1 MVVFRYSGNWRGYL
15 ESSASTVSQNITNNT
30 STVKVDVWIGMDSG
44 WSIEFGNTYGN
55 VVTISCNGQSQSLAV
70 GPLYLNGSKKHIGS
84 VQFVVNHNADG
95 TGLANIGLNSNMSNI
110 AYSYLNFGNAS
121 GTFSHGIAT
130 IPRSSSVSVGVGTIG
145 SGLTININRQSSS
158 FKHTI
163 RYQWGSKSGTIASN
177 VDTSTTWTIPLDFA
191 NDIPNSTSGT
201 GTIYVDT
208 YSGSTKIGTQSTTFT
223 ASVPDS
229 INPSLTGF
237 TLIDGNTAARTL
249 IPGEQQFVQI
259 VSNIAVHFG
268 QATGA
273 YGSTI
278 TSYHAEIV
286 GKNQSTSQNG
296 GSLGI
301 MNYHGQV
308 TIRAR
313 VTDSRGRT
321 SNTIERTV
329 TVLEYFA
336 PVLNFGVERSGAT
349 SSTFSILRNAR
360 IAPLTV
366 GGSQRNTMT
375 LTFRVAPADS
385 NNYTTDNGPAS
396 GTFTTLSSL
405 TNSLANLSGTYS
417 SDKSWDV
424 LGILEDKFTRTE
436 FRVKVSTEE
445 VVFSYDKDN
454 RFATG
459 KITDSRLPKGSIES
473 AGGFFLNGKH
483 IQNYALT
490 SLNGA
495 SIERYNEDLNRITEP
510 GFYIVNTSMNV
521 PVSGRTYYYL
531 EVIRHAA
538 NASSYVMQRATCR
551 THTQQTYVRICE
563 GGTWGQ
569 WKEHVLAD
577 HPMLQEKPLKTLTM
591 GFPYQLNATL
601 SRKGDMVTVTLN
613 RRITNIDT
621 FEYSQM
627 LETIPL
633 GYRPTA
639 EVHMPVFPNVSATTK
654 PASILH
660 FASDGVIRFTNGAA
674 GSHVFTGTITYITN
688 DPYPS

>member
-1 MVVFRYSGNWRGYL
+1 MAKFSNASG
-15 ESSASTVSQNITNNT
+15 S
-30 STVKVDVWIGMDSG
+30 
-44 WSIEFGNTYGN
+44 
-55 VVTISCNGQSQSLAV
+55 
-70 GPLYLNGSKKHIGS
+70 LYLNVYIEPGAQNIAANTT
-84 VQFVVNHNADG
+84 VVNWRITVSRTGAYLTRNEQGDSTLSLDINGGRVHTSNPRWRTSGEEFLMASGSTTVGHNADG
-95 TGLANIGLNSNMSNI
+95 TKSFPFSATFNPNNGLHGVITVSGNIGL
-110 AYSYLNFGNAS
+110 
-121 GTFSHGIAT
+121 AT
-130 IPRSSSVSVGVGTIG
+130 IPRSSSVSVGIGTIG
-145 SGLTININRQSSS
+145 NALTININRQSSS
-158 FKHTI
+158 FKHTV
-163 RYQWGSKSGTIASN
+163 RYVWGNKSETIATN

-191 NDIPNSTSGT
+191 NDIPDSTSGT

-208 YSGSTKIGTQSTTFT
+208 YSGSTKTGTQSTAFT

-229 INPSLTGF
+229 IKPSLTGF
-237 TLIDGNTAARTL
+237 TLVDGNTAARTL

-336 PVLNFGVERSGAT
+336 PALNFSVERSGAT

-366 GGSQRNTMT
+366 GGSQRNIMT

-385 NNYTTDNGPAS
+385 YNYTTDNGPAS
-396 GTFTTLSSL
+396 GTFTTLASL

-424 LGILEDKFTRTE
+424 IGILEDKFTRSE
-436 FRVKVSTEE
+436 FKIKVSTEA
-445 VVFSYDKDN
+445 VVFSYEKGN
-454 RFATG
+454 RFAVG
-459 KITDSRLPKGSIES
+459 KIVDTNLPKGSIES
-473 AGGFFLNGKH
+473 TGGYYLNGKP

-495 SIERYNEDLNRITEP
+495 SISRYNEDLNRITEP
-510 GFYIVNTSMNV
+510 GFYIVNTSMNI

-531 EVIRHAA
+531 EVIRHAS
-538 NASSYVMQRATCR
+538 NVSTYVMQRATCR
-551 THTQQTYVRICE
+551 THTQQTYVRLCE
-563 GGTWGQ
+563 NGTWGQ
-569 WKEHVLAD
+569 WKEQVLAD
-577 HPMLQEKPLKTLTM
+577 HPLLQEKPLKTLTI
-591 GFPYQLNATL
+591 GFPYSMKANLV
-601 SRKGDMVTVTLN
+601 RKGDVVTISLI
-613 RRITNIDT
+613 RNIYSVDS
-621 FEYSQM
+621 FEHAVMQ
-627 LETIPL
+627 EKIPA
-633 GYRPTA
+633 GYRPVVD
-639 EVHMPVFPNVSATTK
+639 VHMTVNTNV
-654 PASILH
+654 
-660 FASDGVIRFTNGAA
+660 
-674 GSHVFTGTITYITN
+674 
-688 DPYPS
+688 

>member
-1 MVVFRYSGNWRGYL
+1 MARYSNTSNSLHLNVYIDQ
-15 ESSASTVSQNITNNT
+15 ASQNIPSNS
-30 STVKVDVWIGMDSG
+30 STVNWRVTVSRTGNYYTYNQSGDS
-44 WSIEFGNTYGN
+44 TL
-55 VVTISCNGQSQSLAV
+55 VVTIDGVQVHSSSPRWATSGEEVQLAS
-70 GPLYLNGSKKHIGS
+70 GSRTIS
-84 VQFVVNHNADG
+84 HNADG
-95 TGLANIGLNSNMSNI
+95 SKVVSISADFNPNNGIHGRIITSGSLGL
-110 AYSYLNFGNAS
+110 
-121 GTFSHGIAT
+121 TT
-130 IPRSSSVSVGVGTIG
+130 IPRSSSVGVSSGVIG
-145 SGLTININRQSSS
+145 SALTININRQSSS
-158 FKHTI
+158 FKHTV
-163 RYQWGSKSGTIASN
+163 RYVWGNKSGTIATN

-191 NDIPNSTSGT
+191 NDIPDSTSGT

-208 YSGSTKIGTQSTTFT
+208 YSGSTKTGTQSTAFT

-229 INPSLTGF
+229 IKPSLTGF
-237 TLIDGNTAARTL
+237 TLVDGNTAARTL

-259 VSNIAVHFG
+259 ISNIAVHFG

-278 TSYHAEIV
+278 TGYHAEIV

-336 PVLNFGVERSGAT
+336 PAFNFGVERSGAT

-360 IAPLTV
+360 IAPLIV

-424 LGILEDKFTRTE
+424 IGILEDKFTRSE
-436 FRVKVSTEE
+436 FKIKVSTEA
-445 VVFSYDKDN
+445 VVFSYEKGN
-454 RFATG
+454 RFAVG
-459 KITDSRLPKGSIES
+459 KIVDTNLPKGSIES
-473 AGGFFLNGKH
+473 TGGYYLNGKP
-483 IQNYALT
+483 IQQHQLTNNDGYITNDYYTDFDTNIKTGIYHKGVNNGVQTPNSPSKVWGILQVYSANSGSQILQIFTERDSPRRMFIRLRSNSIWSDWEEYAK
-490 SLNGA
+490 
-495 SIERYNEDLNRITEP
+495 
-510 GFYIVNTSMNV
+510 
-521 PVSGRTYYYL
+521 
-531 EVIRHAA
+531 A
-538 NASSYVMQRATCR
+538 N
-551 THTQQTYVRICE
+551 
-563 GGTWGQ
+563 
-569 WKEHVLAD
+569 

-591 GFPYQLNATL
+591 GFPYGLNATL
-601 SRKGDMVTVTLN
+601 IRKDSLVTITLN
-613 RRITNIDT
+613 RRITNIDV

-627 LETIPL
+627 VETIPL
-633 GYRPTA
+633 GYRPTV
-639 EVHMPVFPNVSATTK
+639 ETHMLMAPNVGSFTK
-654 PASILH
+654 SPSVLH
-660 FASDGVIRFTNGAA
+660 FASDGKIRLTNGTGGA
-674 GSHVFTGTITYITN
+674 HVYTGTITYITN
-688 DPYPS
+688 DPYPA

>member
-1 MVVFRYSGNWRGYL
+1 MAKFSNASG
-15 ESSASTVSQNITNNT
+15 S
-30 STVKVDVWIGMDSG
+30 
-44 WSIEFGNTYGN
+44 
-55 VVTISCNGQSQSLAV
+55 
-70 GPLYLNGSKKHIGS
+70 LYLNVYIEPGAQNIAANTT
-84 VQFVVNHNADG
+84 VVNWRITVSRTGAYLTRNEQGDSTLSLDINGGRVHTSNPRWRTSGEEFLMASGSTTVGHNADG
-95 TGLANIGLNSNMSNI
+95 TKSFPFSATFNPNNGLHGVITVSGNIGL
-110 AYSYLNFGNAS
+110 
-121 GTFSHGIAT
+121 AT
-130 IPRSSSVSVGVGTIG
+130 IPRSSSVSVGIGTIG
-145 SGLTININRQSSS
+145 SALTININRQSSS
-158 FKHTI
+158 FKHTV
-163 RYQWGSKSGTIASN
+163 RYVWGNKSETIATN

-191 NDIPNSTSGT
+191 NDIPDSTSGT

-208 YSGSTKIGTQSTTFT
+208 YSGSTKTGTQSTAFT

-229 INPSLTGF
+229 IKPSLTGF
-237 TLIDGNTAARTL
+237 TLVDGNTAARTL

-336 PVLNFGVERSGAT
+336 PALNFSVERSGAT

-366 GGSQRNTMT
+366 GGSQRNIMT

-385 NNYTTDNGPAS
+385 YNYTTDNGPAS
-396 GTFTTLSSL
+396 GTFTTLASL

-424 LGILEDKFTRTE
+424 IGILEDKFTRSE
-436 FRVKVSTEE
+436 FKIKVSTEA
-445 VVFSYDKDN
+445 VVFSYGKGN
-454 RFATG
+454 RFAVG
-459 KITDSRLPKGSIES
+459 KIVDTNLPKGSIES
-473 AGGFFLNGKH
+473 TGGYYLNGKP

-495 SIERYNEDLNRITEP
+495 SISRYNEDLNRITEP
-510 GFYIVNTSMNV
+510 GFYIVNTSMNI

-531 EVIRHAA
+531 EVIRHAS
-538 NASSYVMQRATCR
+538 NVSTYVMQRATCR
-551 THTQQTYVRICE
+551 THTQQTYVRLCE
-563 GGTWGQ
+563 DGTWGQ
-569 WKEHVLAD
+569 WKEQVLAD
-577 HPMLQEKPLKTLTM
+577 HPLLQEKPLKTLTI
-591 GFPYQLNATL
+591 GFPYSMKANLV
-601 SRKGDMVTVTLN
+601 RKGDVVTISLI
-613 RRITNIDT
+613 RNIYSVDS
-621 FEYSQM
+621 FEHAVMQ
-627 LETIPL
+627 EKIPA
-633 GYRPTA
+633 GYRPVVD
-639 EVHMPVFPNVSATTK
+639 VHMTVNTNVSQFTK
-654 PASILH
+654 SPNILH
-660 FASDGVIRFTNGAA
+660 FAPDGTIRMTSNTVG
-674 GSHVFTGTITYITN
+674 GHVMTGTITYITN
-688 DPYPS
+688 DPYPA

>member
-1 MVVFRYSGNWRGYL
+1 MAKFSNASG
-15 ESSASTVSQNITNNT
+15 S
-30 STVKVDVWIGMDSG
+30 
-44 WSIEFGNTYGN
+44 
-55 VVTISCNGQSQSLAV
+55 
-70 GPLYLNGSKKHIGS
+70 LYLNVYIEPGAQNIAANTT
-84 VQFVVNHNADG
+84 VVNWRITVSRTGAYLTRNEQGDSTLSLDINGGRVHTSNPRWRTSGEEFLMASGSTTVGHNADG
-95 TGLANIGLNSNMSNI
+95 TKSFPFSATFNPNNGLHGVITVSGNIGL
-110 AYSYLNFGNAS
+110 
-121 GTFSHGIAT
+121 AT
-130 IPRSSSVSVGVGTIG
+130 IPRSSSVSVGIGTIG
-145 SGLTININRQSSS
+145 NALTININRQSSS
-158 FKHTI
+158 FKHTV
-163 RYQWGSKSGTIASN
+163 RYAWGNKQGTIATN

-191 NDIPNSTSGT
+191 NDIPDSTSGT

-208 YSGSTKIGTQSTTFT
+208 YSGSTKTGMQSTAFT

-229 INPSLTGF
+229 IKPSLTGF
-237 TLIDGNTAARTL
+237 TLVDGNTAARTL

-336 PVLNFGVERSGAT
+336 PALNFSVERSGAT

-366 GGSQRNTMT
+366 GGSQRNIMT

-385 NNYTTDNGPAS
+385 YNYTTDNGPAS
-396 GTFTTLSSL
+396 GTFTTLASL

-424 LGILEDKFTRTE
+424 IGILEDKFTRSE
-436 FRVKVSTEE
+436 FKIKVSTEA
-445 VVFSYDKDN
+445 VVFSYEKGN
-454 RFATG
+454 RFAVG
-459 KITDSRLPKGSIES
+459 KIVDTNLPKGSIES
-473 AGGFFLNGKH
+473 TGGYYLNGKP

-495 SIERYNEDLNRITEP
+495 SISRYNEDLNRITEP
-510 GFYIVNTSMNV
+510 GFYIVNTSMNI

-531 EVIRHAA
+531 EVIRHAS
-538 NASSYVMQRATCR
+538 NVSTYVMQRATCR
-551 THTQQTYVRICE
+551 THTQQTYVRLCE
-563 GGTWGQ
+563 DGTWGQ
-569 WKEHVLAD
+569 WKEQVLAD
-577 HPMLQEKPLKTLTM
+577 HPLLQEKPLKTLTM
-591 GFPYQLNATL
+591 GFPYSMKANLV
-601 SRKGDMVTVTLN
+601 RKGDVVTISLI
-613 RRITNIDT
+613 RNIYSVDS
-621 FEYSQM
+621 FEHAVMQ
-627 LETIPL
+627 EKIPA
-633 GYRPTA
+633 GYRPVVD
-639 EVHMPVFPNVSATTK
+639 VHMTVNTNVSQFTK
-654 PASILH
+654 SPNILH
-660 FASDGVIRFTNGAA
+660 FAPDGTIRMTSNTVG
-674 GSHVFTGTITYITN
+674 GHVMTGTITYITN
-688 DPYPS
+688 DPYPA

>member
-1 MVVFRYSGNWRGYL
+1 MAVFRYSGNWRGFL
-15 ESSASTVSQNITNNT
+15 EGTSSTVSQDIAGNSSVI
-30 STVKVDVWIGMDSG
+30 KVDVWIGMDTG
-44 WSIEFGNTYGN
+44 WNIEFGNTYGN
-55 VVTISCNGQSQSLAV
+55 TVTVTCNGQSQTIAV
-70 GPLYLNGSKKHIGS
+70 GPLYLNGSKKHLGS
-84 VQFVVNHNADG
+84 VQFRVGHNANG
-95 TGLANIGLNSNMSNI
+95 TKSAGIGLSSNMSNI
-110 AYSYLNFGNAS
+110 SYGTLNFGNAS
-121 GTFSHGIAT
+121 GNWVHGLTT
-130 IPRSSSVSVGVGTIG
+130 IPRSSSVSVGTGVIG
-145 SGLTININRQSSS
+145 SAVTININRQSSS
-158 FKHTI
+158 FKHI
-163 RYQWGSKSGTIASN
+163 VRYAWGNKSGTIATN

-208 YSGSTKIGTQSTTFT
+208 YSGSTKTGTQSTAFT

-229 INPSLTGF
+229 IKPSLTGF

-268 QATGA
+268 RATGA

-296 GSLGI
+296 GSLGS

-336 PVLNFGVERSGAT
+336 PAFNFSVERSGAT

-366 GGSQRNTMT
+366 GGSQRNIMT

-385 NNYTTDNGPAS
+385 NNYTPDNGPAS
-396 GTFTTLSSL
+396 GTFTTLASL

-424 LGILEDKFTRTE
+424 IGILEDKFTRSE
-436 FRVKVSTEE
+436 FKIKVSTEA
-445 VVFSYDKDN
+445 VVFSYEKGN
-454 RFATG
+454 RFAVG
-459 KITDSRLPKGSIES
+459 KIVDTNLPGGSVES
-473 AGGFFLNGKH
+473 TGGYYLNGKSIQQYQLTRNDGRAH
-483 IQNYALT
+483 INLY
-490 SLNGA
+490 SK
-495 SIERYNEDLNRITEP
+495 IEEYVQS
-510 GFYIVNTSMNV
+510 GFYYVDSPTLPD
-521 PVSGRTYYYL
+521 PVGGYL
-531 EVIRHAA
+531 LVESYDIR
-538 NASSYVMQRATCR
+538 YVK
-551 THTQQTYVRICE
+551 QTYTPYNKNKTYLRVKNNT
-563 GGTWGQ
+563 TWTP
-569 WKEHVLAD
+569 WVEYAKAD
-577 HPMLQEKPLKTLTM
+577 HPLLQEKPLKTLTT
-591 GFPYQLNATL
+591 GFPYGLNATL
-601 SRKGDMVTVTLN
+601 TRKDNLVTITLN
-613 RRITNIDT
+613 RRITNIDV
-621 FEYSQM
+621 FEYRQM
-627 LETIPL
+627 IETIPL

-639 EVHMPVFPNVSATTK
+639 EAHMVIVPNSGNFTK
-654 PASILH
+654 SPSILH
-660 FASDGVIRFTNGAA
+660 FASDGKIRLTNGTGGA
-674 GSHVFTGTITYITN
+674 HVYTGTITYITN

>member
-1 MVVFRYSGNWRGYL
+1 MARYSNTSNSLHLNVYIDQAKQSIPSNSSTVNWRV
-15 ESSASTVSQNITNNT
+15 TVSRTGNYYTYNQSGD
-30 STVKVDVWIGMDSG
+30 STL
-44 WSIEFGNTYGN
+44 
-55 VVTISCNGQSQSLAV
+55 VVTIDGVQVHSSNPRWATSGEEVQLAS
-70 GPLYLNGSKKHIGS
+70 GSRTIS
-84 VQFVVNHNADG
+84 HNADG
-95 TGLANIGLNSNMSNI
+95 SKKVSISADFNPNNGIHGRIITSGSLGL
-110 AYSYLNFGNAS
+110 
-121 GTFSHGIAT
+121 TT
-130 IPRSSSVSVGVGTIG
+130 IPRSSSVSVSSGVIG
-145 SGLTININRQSSS
+145 SALTININRQSSS
-158 FKHTI
+158 FKHTV
-163 RYQWGSKSGTIASN
+163 RYAWGNKSGTIASN

-191 NDIPNSTSGT
+191 NDIPNATSGT
-201 GTIYVDT
+201 GTIFVDT
-208 YSGSTKIGTQSTTFT
+208 YSGSTKTGTQSTAFT

-229 INPSLTGF
+229 IKPRLTGF
-237 TLIDGNTAARTL
+237 TLLDGNTAARAL

-278 TSYHAEIV
+278 TGYHAEIV

-336 PVLNFGVERSGAT
+336 PVFNFSVERSGET

-396 GTFTTLSSL
+396 GTFTTLASL

-424 LGILEDKFTRTE
+424 IGILEDKFTRSE
-436 FRVKVSTEE
+436 FKIKVSTEA
-445 VVFSYDKDN
+445 VVFSYEKGN
-454 RFATG
+454 RFAVG
-459 KITDSRLPKGSIES
+459 KIVDTNLPKGSIES
-473 AGGFFLNGKH
+473 TGGYYLNGKP
-483 IQNYALT
+483 IQQHQLT
-490 SLNGA
+490 SNAGR
-495 SIERYNEDLNRITEP
+495 SPYNAPGTLDLNTKTINEFFACNEP
-510 GFYIVNTSMNV
+510 VNGPVVGSDRSEFYVAVYSESDNYLSQNAIQKGT
-521 PVSGRTYYYL
+521 GRMFTRT
-531 EVIRHAA
+531 RH
-538 NASSYVMQRATCR
+538 
-551 THTQQTYVRICE
+551 
-563 GGTWGQ
+563 GGTWTL
-569 WKEHVLAD
+569 WVEYATTN

-591 GFPYQLNATL
+591 GFPYSMKANLV
-601 SRKGDMVTVTLN
+601 RKGDVVTISLI
-613 RRITNIDT
+613 RNIYSVDS
-621 FEYSQM
+621 FEHAVMQ
-627 LETIPL
+627 EKIPA
-633 GYRPTA
+633 GYRPVVD
-639 EVHMPVFPNVSATTK
+639 VHMTVNTNVSQFTK
-654 PASILH
+654 SPNILH
-660 FASDGVIRFTNGAA
+660 FAPDGTIRMTSNTVG
-674 GSHVFTGTITYITN
+674 GHVMTGTITYITN
-688 DPYPS
+688 DPYPA

>member
-1 MVVFRYSGNWRGYL
+1 MARYSNTSNSLHLNVYIDQ
-15 ESSASTVSQNITNNT
+15 ASQNIPSNS
-30 STVKVDVWIGMDSG
+30 STVNWRVTVSRTGNYYTYNQSGDS
-44 WSIEFGNTYGN
+44 TL
-55 VVTISCNGQSQSLAV
+55 VVTIDGVQVHSSSPRWATSGEEVQLAS
-70 GPLYLNGSKKHIGS
+70 GSRTIS
-84 VQFVVNHNADG
+84 HNADG
-95 TGLANIGLNSNMSNI
+95 SKVVSISADFNPNNGIHGRIITSGSLGL
-110 AYSYLNFGNAS
+110 
-121 GTFSHGIAT
+121 TT
-130 IPRSSSVSVGVGTIG
+130 IPRSSSVGVSSGVIG
-145 SGLTININRQSSS
+145 SALTININRQSSS
-158 FKHTI
+158 FKHTV
-163 RYQWGSKSGTIASN
+163 RYVWGNKSGTIATN

-208 YSGSTKIGTQSTTFT
+208 YSGSTKTGTQSTTFT

-229 INPSLTGF
+229 IKPSLTGF
-237 TLIDGNTAARTL
+237 TLVDGNTAARTL

-336 PVLNFGVERSGAT
+336 PALNFSVERSGAT

-366 GGSQRNTMT
+366 GGSQRNIMT

-396 GTFTTLSSL
+396 GTFTTLASL

-424 LGILEDKFTRTE
+424 IGILEDKFTRSE
-436 FRVKVSTEE
+436 FKIKVSTEA
-445 VVFSYDKDN
+445 VVFSYEKGN
-454 RFATG
+454 RFAVG
-459 KITDSRLPKGSIES
+459 KIVDTNLPKGSIES
-473 AGGFFLNGKH
+473 TGGYYLNGK
-483 IQNYALT
+483 
-490 SLNGA
+490 
-495 SIERYNEDLNRITEP
+495 P
-510 GFYIVNTSMNV
+510 
-521 PVSGRTYYYL
+521 
-531 EVIRHAA
+531 
-538 NASSYVMQRATCR
+538 
-551 THTQQTYVRICE
+551 
-563 GGTWGQ
+563 
-569 WKEHVLAD
+569 
-577 HPMLQEKPLKTLTM
+577 
-591 GFPYQLNATL
+591 
-601 SRKGDMVTVTLN
+601 
-613 RRITNIDT
+613 
-621 FEYSQM
+621 
-627 LETIPL
+627 
-633 GYRPTA
+633 
-639 EVHMPVFPNVSATTK
+639 
-654 PASILH
+654 
-660 FASDGVIRFTNGAA
+660 
-674 GSHVFTGTITYITN
+674 
-688 DPYPS
+688 

>member
-1 MVVFRYSGNWRGYL
+1 MARYSNTSNSLHLNVYIDQAKQSIPSNSSTVNWRV
-15 ESSASTVSQNITNNT
+15 TVSRTGNYYTYNQSGD
-30 STVKVDVWIGMDSG
+30 STL
-44 WSIEFGNTYGN
+44 
-55 VVTISCNGQSQSLAV
+55 VVTIDGVQVHSSNPRWATSGEEVQLAS
-70 GPLYLNGSKKHIGS
+70 GSRTIS
-84 VQFVVNHNADG
+84 HNADG
-95 TGLANIGLNSNMSNI
+95 SKKVSISADFNPNNGIHGRIITSGSLGL
-110 AYSYLNFGNAS
+110 
-121 GTFSHGIAT
+121 TT
-130 IPRSSSVSVGVGTIG
+130 IPRSSSVSVSSGVIG
-145 SGLTININRQSSS
+145 SALTININRQSSS
-158 FKHTI
+158 FKHTV
-163 RYQWGSKSGTIASN
+163 RYVWGNKQGTIASN

-208 YSGSTKIGTQSTTFT
+208 YSGSTKTGTQSTTFT

-229 INPSLTGF
+229 IKPSLTGF

-278 TSYHAEIV
+278 SGYYAEV
-286 GKNQSTSQNG
+286 VDRNQSTSQNG

-336 PVLNFGVERSGAT
+336 PAFNFSVERSGAT

-424 LGILEDKFTRTE
+424 IGILEDKFTRSE
-436 FRVKVSTEE
+436 FKIKVSTEA
-445 VVFSYDKDN
+445 VVFSYEKGN
-454 RFATG
+454 RFAVG
-459 KITDSRLPKGSIES
+459 KIVDTNLPKGSIES
-473 AGGFFLNGKH
+473 AGGYYLNGKP
-483 IQNYALT
+483 IQNHQLT
-490 SLNGA
+490 SNDG
-495 SIERYNEDLNRITEP
+495 
-510 GFYIVNTSMNV
+510 YIVNDYYTDFDTNIKTGIYHKGVNNGVQTPNSPSKVWGILQVYSANNGSQV
-521 PVSGRTYYYL
+521 LQIFTERDSPRRTFMRLRSNSNWQNWEEY
-531 EVIRHAA
+531 VK
-538 NASSYVMQRATCR
+538 SS
-551 THTQQTYVRICE
+551 
-563 GGTWGQ
+563 
-569 WKEHVLAD
+569 
-577 HPMLQEKPLKTLTM
+577 HPLLQEKPLKTLTM
-591 GFPYQLNATL
+591 GFPYGLNATL
-601 SRKGDMVTVTLN
+601 TRKDNLVTITLN
-613 RRITNIDT
+613 RRITNIDV

-627 LETIPL
+627 VETIPS
-633 GYRPTA
+633 GYRPTV
-639 EVHMPVFPNVSATTK
+639 ETHMLMAPNVGGFTK
-654 PASILH
+654 SPSVLH
-660 FASDGVIRFTNGAA
+660 FASDGKIRLTNGTGGA
-674 GSHVFTGTITYITN
+674 HVYTGTITYITN
-688 DPYPS
+688 DPYPA

>member
-1 MVVFRYSGNWRGYL
+1 MARYSNTSNSLHLNVYIDQSKQSIPSNSSTVNWRV
-15 ESSASTVSQNITNNT
+15 TVSRTGNYYTYNQSGD
-30 STVKVDVWIGMDSG
+30 STL
-44 WSIEFGNTYGN
+44 
-55 VVTISCNGQSQSLAV
+55 VVTIDGVQVHSSNPRWATSGEEVQLA
-70 GPLYLNGSKKHIGS
+70 GGSRTIS
-84 VQFVVNHNADG
+84 HNADG
-95 TGLANIGLNSNMSNI
+95 SKKVSISADFNPNNGIHGRIITSGSLGL
-110 AYSYLNFGNAS
+110 
-121 GTFSHGIAT
+121 TT
-130 IPRSSSVSVGVGTIG
+130 IPRSSSVSVGTGTIG
-145 SGLTININRQSSS
+145 SALTININRQSSS
-158 FKHTI
+158 FKHTV
-163 RYQWGSKSGTIASN
+163 RYAWGNKSGTIASN

-191 NDIPNSTSGT
+191 NDIPNATSGT
-201 GTIYVDT
+201 GTIFVDT
-208 YSGSTKIGTQSTTFT
+208 YSGSAKTGTQSTTFT

-229 INPSLTGF
+229 IKPSLTGF
-237 TLIDGNTAARTL
+237 TLIDGNTAARAL

-259 VSNIAVHFG
+259 ISNIAVHFG

-336 PVLNFGVERSGAT
+336 PAFNFGVERSGAT

-424 LGILEDKFTRTE
+424 IGILEDKFTRSE
-436 FRVKVSTEE
+436 FKIKVSTEA
-445 VVFSYDKDN
+445 VVFSYEKGN
-454 RFATG
+454 RFAVG
-459 KITDSRLPKGSIES
+459 KIVDTNLPKGSIES
-473 AGGFFLNGKH
+473 TGGYYLNGQP
-483 IQNYALT
+483 IQQYQLTNVEGNTIYA
-490 SLNGA
+490 
-495 SIERYNEDLNRITEP
+495 YNTD
-510 GFYIVNTSMNV
+510 VNTHVNNGTRWINPGCANSPFPSQYGWIETCRATTDIFQIAKSWYGGWKV
-521 PVSGRTYYYL
+521 YR
-531 EVIRHAA
+531 RHAIGYK
-538 NASSYVMQRATCR
+538 SSNGSATWYPWVEI
-551 THTQQTYVRICE
+551 TPQTN
-563 GGTWGQ
+563 
-569 WKEHVLAD
+569 

-591 GFPYQLNATL
+591 GFPYSMKANLV
-601 SRKGDMVTVTLN
+601 RKGDVVTISLI
-613 RRITNIDT
+613 RNIYSVDS
-621 FEYSQM
+621 FEHAVMQ
-627 LETIPL
+627 EKIPA
-633 GYRPTA
+633 GYRPVVD
-639 EVHMPVFPNVSATTK
+639 VHMTVNTNVSQFTK
-654 PASILH
+654 SPNILH
-660 FASDGVIRFTNGAA
+660 FAPDGTIRMTSNTVG
-674 GSHVFTGTITYITN
+674 GHVMTGTITYITN
-688 DPYPS
+688 DPYPA

>member
-1 MVVFRYSGNWRGYL
+1 MARYSNTSNSLHLNVYINQANQNIPSNSSTVNWRV
-15 ESSASTVSQNITNNT
+15 TVSRTGNYYTYNQSGD
-30 STVKVDVWIGMDSG
+30 STL
-44 WSIEFGNTYGN
+44 
-55 VVTISCNGQSQSLAV
+55 VVTIDGVQVHSSSPRWATSGEEVQLAS
-70 GPLYLNGSKKHIGS
+70 GSRTIS
-84 VQFVVNHNADG
+84 HNADG
-95 TGLANIGLNSNMSNI
+95 SKVVSISADFNPNNGIHGRIITSGSLGL
-110 AYSYLNFGNAS
+110 
-121 GTFSHGIAT
+121 TT
-130 IPRSSSVSVGVGTIG
+130 IPRSSSVGVSSGVIG
-145 SGLTININRQSSS
+145 SALTININRQSSS
-158 FKHTI
+158 FKHI
-163 RYQWGSKSGTIASN
+163 VRYAWGNKSGTIATN

-191 NDIPNSTSGT
+191 NDIPDSTSGT

-208 YSGSTKIGTQSTTFT
+208 YSGSTKTGTQSTAFT

-229 INPSLTGF
+229 IKPSLTGF
-237 TLIDGNTAARTL
+237 TLVDGNTAARTL

-336 PVLNFGVERSGAT
+336 PALNFSVERSGAT

-366 GGSQRNTMT
+366 GGSQRNIMT

-396 GTFTTLSSL
+396 GTFTTLASL

-424 LGILEDKFTRTE
+424 IGILEDKFTRSE
-436 FRVKVSTEE
+436 FKIKVSTEA
-445 VVFSYDKDN
+445 VVFSYEKGN
-454 RFATG
+454 RFAVG
-459 KITDSRLPKGSIES
+459 KIVDTNLPKGSIES
-473 AGGFFLNGKH
+473 TGGYYLNGKP

-495 SIERYNEDLNRITEP
+495 SISRYNEDLNRITEP
-510 GFYIVNTSMNV
+510 GFYIVNTSMNI

-531 EVIRHAA
+531 EVIRHAS
-538 NASSYVMQRATCR
+538 NVSTYVMQRATCR
-551 THTQQTYVRICE
+551 THTQQTYVRLCE
-563 GGTWGQ
+563 NGTWGQ
-569 WKEHVLAD
+569 WKEQVLAD
-577 HPMLQEKPLKTLTM
+577 HPLLQEKPLKTLTI
-591 GFPYQLNATL
+591 GFPYSMKANLV
-601 SRKGDMVTVTLN
+601 RKGDVVTISLI
-613 RRITNIDT
+613 RNIYSVDS
-621 FEYSQM
+621 FEHAVMQ
-627 LETIPL
+627 EKIPA
-633 GYRPTA
+633 GYRPVVD
-639 EVHMPVFPNVSATTK
+639 VHMTVNTNVSQFTK
-654 PASILH
+654 SPNILH
-660 FASDGVIRFTNGAA
+660 FAPDGTIRMTSNTVGR
-674 GSHVFTGTITYITN
+674 HVMTGTITYITN
-688 DPYPS
+688 DPYPA

>member
-1 MVVFRYSGNWRGYL
+1 MAKFSNASG
-15 ESSASTVSQNITNNT
+15 S
-30 STVKVDVWIGMDSG
+30 
-44 WSIEFGNTYGN
+44 
-55 VVTISCNGQSQSLAV
+55 
-70 GPLYLNGSKKHIGS
+70 LYLNVYIEPGAQNIAANTT
-84 VQFVVNHNADG
+84 VVNWRITVSRTGAYLTRNEQGDSTLSLDINGGRVHTSNPRWRTSGEEFLMASGSTTVGHNADG
-95 TGLANIGLNSNMSNI
+95 TKSFPFSATFNPNNGLHGVITVSGNIGL
-110 AYSYLNFGNAS
+110 
-121 GTFSHGIAT
+121 AT
-130 IPRSSSVSVGVGTIG
+130 IPRSSSVSVGIGTIG
-145 SGLTININRQSSS
+145 NALTININRQSSS
-158 FKHTI
+158 FKHTV
-163 RYQWGSKSGTIASN
+163 RYAWGNKQGTIATN

-191 NDIPNSTSGT
+191 NDIPDSTSGT

-208 YSGSTKIGTQSTTFT
+208 YSGSTKTGTQSTAFT

-229 INPSLTGF
+229 IKPSLTGF
-237 TLIDGNTAARTL
+237 TLVDGNTAARTL

-336 PVLNFGVERSGAT
+336 PALNFSVERSGAT

-366 GGSQRNTMT
+366 GGSQRNIMT

-385 NNYTTDNGPAS
+385 YNYTTDNGPAS
-396 GTFTTLSSL
+396 GTFTTLASL

-424 LGILEDKFTRTE
+424 IGILEDKFTRSE
-436 FRVKVSTEE
+436 FKIKVSTEA
-445 VVFSYDKDN
+445 VVFSYEKGN
-454 RFATG
+454 RFAVG
-459 KITDSRLPKGSIES
+459 KIVDTNLPKGSIES
-473 AGGFFLNGKH
+473 TGGYYLNGKP

-495 SIERYNEDLNRITEP
+495 SISRYNEDLNRITEP
-510 GFYIVNTSMNV
+510 GFYIVNTSMNI

-531 EVIRHAA
+531 EVIRHAS
-538 NASSYVMQRATCR
+538 NVSTYVMQRATCR
-551 THTQQTYVRICE
+551 THTQQTYVRLCE
-563 GGTWGQ
+563 NGTWGQ
-569 WKEHVLAD
+569 WKEQVLAD
-577 HPMLQEKPLKTLTM
+577 HPLLQEKPLKTLTM
-591 GFPYQLNATL
+591 GFPYSMKANLV
-601 SRKGDMVTVTLN
+601 RKGDVVTISLI
-613 RRITNIDT
+613 RNIYSVDS
-621 FEYSQM
+621 FEHAVMQ
-627 LETIPL
+627 EKIPA
-633 GYRPTA
+633 GYRPVVD
-639 EVHMPVFPNVSATTK
+639 VHMTVNTNVAQFTKSPN
-654 PASILH
+654 ILH
-660 FASDGVIRFTNGAA
+660 FAPDGTIRMTSNTVGR
-674 GSHVFTGTITYITN
+674 HVMAGTITYITN
-688 DPYPS
+688 DPYPT

>member
-1 MVVFRYSGNWRGYL
+1 MARYSNTSNSLHLNVYIDQAKQSIPSNSSTVNWRV
-15 ESSASTVSQNITNNT
+15 TVSRTGNYYTYNQSGD
-30 STVKVDVWIGMDSG
+30 STL
-44 WSIEFGNTYGN
+44 
-55 VVTISCNGQSQSLAV
+55 VVTIDGVQVHSSNPRWATSGEEVQLAS
-70 GPLYLNGSKKHIGS
+70 GSRTIS
-84 VQFVVNHNADG
+84 HNADG
-95 TGLANIGLNSNMSNI
+95 SKKVSISADFNPNNGIHGRIITSGSLGL
-110 AYSYLNFGNAS
+110 
-121 GTFSHGIAT
+121 TT
-130 IPRSSSVSVGVGTIG
+130 IPRSSSVSVSSGVIG
-145 SGLTININRQSSS
+145 SALTININRQSSS
-158 FKHTI
+158 FKHTV
-163 RYQWGSKSGTIASN
+163 RYAWGNKSGTIASN

-191 NDIPNSTSGT
+191 NDIPNATSGT
-201 GTIYVDT
+201 GTIFVDT
-208 YSGSTKIGTQSTTFT
+208 YSGSTKTGTQSTAFT

-229 INPSLTGF
+229 IKPRLTGF
-237 TLIDGNTAARTL
+237 TLLDGNTAARAL

-278 TSYHAEIV
+278 TGYHAEIV

-336 PVLNFGVERSGAT
+336 PVFNFSVERSGET

-396 GTFTTLSSL
+396 GTFTTLASL

-424 LGILEDKFTRTE
+424 IGILEDKFTRSE
-436 FRVKVSTEE
+436 FKIKVSTEA
-445 VVFSYDKDN
+445 VVFSYEKGN
-454 RFATG
+454 RFAVG
-459 KITDSRLPKGSIES
+459 KIVDTNLPKGSIES
-473 AGGFFLNGKH
+473 TGGYYLNGKP
-483 IQNYALT
+483 IQQHQLTNVEGNTIYA
-490 SLNGA
+490 
-495 SIERYNEDLNRITEP
+495 YNTD
-510 GFYIVNTSMNV
+510 VNTHVNNGTRWINPGCANSPFPSQYGWIETCRATTDIFQIAKSWYGGWKV
-521 PVSGRTYYYL
+521 YR
-531 EVIRHAA
+531 RHAIGYK
-538 NASSYVMQRATCR
+538 SSNGSATWYPWVEI
-551 THTQQTYVRICE
+551 TPQTN
-563 GGTWGQ
+563 
-569 WKEHVLAD
+569 

-591 GFPYQLNATL
+591 GFPYSMKANLV
-601 SRKGDMVTVTLN
+601 RKGDVVTISLI
-613 RRITNIDT
+613 RNIYSVDS
-621 FEYSQM
+621 FEHAVMQ
-627 LETIPL
+627 EKIPA
-633 GYRPTA
+633 GYRPVVD
-639 EVHMPVFPNVSATTK
+639 VHMTVNTNVSQFTK
-654 PASILH
+654 SPNILH
-660 FASDGVIRFTNGAA
+660 FAPDGTIRMTSNTVG
-674 GSHVFTGTITYITN
+674 GHVMTGTITYITN
-688 DPYPS
+688 DPYPA

>member
-1 MVVFRYSGNWRGYL
+1 MARYSNTSNSLHLNVYIDQAKQ
-15 ESSASTVSQNITNNT
+15 SIPSNSSTVNWSVTVSRTGNYYTYNQSGD
-30 STVKVDVWIGMDSG
+30 STL
-44 WSIEFGNTYGN
+44 
-55 VVTISCNGQSQSLAV
+55 VVTIDGVQVHSSNPRWATSGEEVQLAS
-70 GPLYLNGSKKHIGS
+70 GSRTIS
-84 VQFVVNHNADG
+84 HNADG
-95 TGLANIGLNSNMSNI
+95 SKKVSISADFNPNNGIHGRIITSGSLGL
-110 AYSYLNFGNAS
+110 
-121 GTFSHGIAT
+121 TT
-130 IPRSSSVSVGVGTIG
+130 IPRSSSVSVGSGVIG
-145 SGLTININRQSSS
+145 SALTININRQSSS
-158 FKHTI
+158 FKHTV
-163 RYQWGSKSGTIASN
+163 RYAWGNKQGTIASN

-208 YSGSTKIGTQSTTFT
+208 YSGSTKTGTQSTAFT
-223 ASVPDS
+223 ASVSDS

-237 TLIDGNTAARTL
+237 TLIDGNTAARAL

-259 VSNIAVHFG
+259 ISNIAVHFG

-336 PVLNFGVERSGAT
+336 PAFNFGVERSGAT

-424 LGILEDKFTRTE
+424 IGILEDKFTRSE
-436 FRVKVSTEE
+436 FKIKVSTEA
-445 VVFSYDKDN
+445 VVFSYEKGN
-454 RFATG
+454 RFAVG
-459 KITDSRLPKGSIES
+459 KIVDTNLPEGSVES
-473 AGGFFLNGKH
+473 TGGYYLNGKP
-483 IQNYALT
+483 IQQHQLTNVEGNTIYA
-490 SLNGA
+490 
-495 SIERYNEDLNRITEP
+495 YNTD
-510 GFYIVNTSMNV
+510 VNTHVNNGTRWINPGCANSPFPSNYGWIETCRATTDIFQV
-521 PVSGRTYYYL
+521 AKSWYGGWKVYR
-531 EVIRHAA
+531 RHAIGYK
-538 NASSYVMQRATCR
+538 SSNGSATWYPWVEI
-551 THTQQTYVRICE
+551 TPQTN
-563 GGTWGQ
+563 
-569 WKEHVLAD
+569 

-591 GFPYQLNATL
+591 GFPYSMKANLV
-601 SRKGDMVTVTLN
+601 RKGDVVTISLI
-613 RRITNIDT
+613 RNIYSVDS
-621 FEYSQM
+621 FEHAVMQ
-627 LETIPL
+627 EKIPA
-633 GYRPTA
+633 GYRPVVD
-639 EVHMPVFPNVSATTK
+639 VHMTVNTNVSQFTK
-654 PASILH
+654 SPNILH
-660 FASDGVIRFTNGAA
+660 FAPDGTIRMTSNTVG
-674 GSHVFTGTITYITN
+674 GHVMTGTITYITN
-688 DPYPS
+688 DPYPA

>member
-1 MVVFRYSGNWRGYL
+1 MARYSNTSNSLHLNVYIDQADQNIPSNSSTVNWRV
-15 ESSASTVSQNITNNT
+15 TVSRTGNYYTYNQSGD
-30 STVKVDVWIGMDSG
+30 STL
-44 WSIEFGNTYGN
+44 
-55 VVTISCNGQSQSLAV
+55 VVTIDGVQVHSSNPRWATSGEEVQLAS
-70 GPLYLNGSKKHIGS
+70 GSRTIS
-84 VQFVVNHNADG
+84 HNADG
-95 TGLANIGLNSNMSNI
+95 SKSVSISANFDPNNGIHGRIITSGNLGL
-110 AYSYLNFGNAS
+110 
-121 GTFSHGIAT
+121 TT
-130 IPRSSSVSVGVGTIG
+130 IPRSSSVGVSSGVIG
-145 SGLTININRQSSS
+145 SALTININRQSSS
-158 FKHTI
+158 FKHTV
-163 RYQWGSKSGTIASN
+163 RYVWGNKSETIATN

-191 NDIPNSTSGT
+191 NDIPDSTSGT

-208 YSGSTKIGTQSTTFT
+208 YSGSTKTGTQSTAFT

-229 INPSLTGF
+229 IKPSLTGF
-237 TLIDGNTAARTL
+237 TLVDGNTAARTL

-336 PVLNFGVERSGAT
+336 PALNFSVERSGAT

-366 GGSQRNTMT
+366 GGSQRNIMT

-396 GTFTTLSSL
+396 GTFTTLASL

-424 LGILEDKFTRTE
+424 IGILEDKFTRSE
-436 FRVKVSTEE
+436 FKIKVSTEA
-445 VVFSYDKDN
+445 VVFSYEKGN
-454 RFATG
+454 RFAVG
-459 KITDSRLPKGSIES
+459 KIVDTNLPKGSIES
-473 AGGFFLNGKH
+473 TGGYYLNGKP

-495 SIERYNEDLNRITEP
+495 SISRYNEDLNRITEP
-510 GFYIVNTSMNV
+510 GFYIVNTSMNI

-531 EVIRHAA
+531 EVIRHAS
-538 NASSYVMQRATCR
+538 NVSTSVMQRATCR
-551 THTQQTYVRICE
+551 THTQQTYVRLCE
-563 GGTWGQ
+563 DGTWGQ
-569 WKEHVLAD
+569 WKEQVLAD
-577 HPMLQEKPLKTLTM
+577 HPLLQEKPLKTLTI
-591 GFPYQLNATL
+591 GFPYSMKANLV
-601 SRKGDMVTVTLN
+601 RKGDVVTISLI
-613 RRITNIDT
+613 RNIYSVDS
-621 FEYSQM
+621 FEHAVMQ
-627 LETIPL
+627 EKIPA
-633 GYRPTA
+633 GYRPVVD
-639 EVHMPVFPNVSATTK
+639 VHMTVNTNVSQFTK
-654 PASILH
+654 SPNILH
-660 FASDGVIRFTNGAA
+660 FAPDGTIRMTSNTVG
-674 GSHVFTGTITYITN
+674 GHVMTGTITYITN
-688 DPYPS
+688 DPYPA

>member
-1 MVVFRYSGNWRGYL
+1 MARYSNTSNSLHLNVYIDQANQSIPSNSSTVNWRV
-15 ESSASTVSQNITNNT
+15 TVSRTGNYYTYNQSGD
-30 STVKVDVWIGMDSG
+30 STL
-44 WSIEFGNTYGN
+44 
-55 VVTISCNGQSQSLAV
+55 VVTIDGVQVHSSNPRWATSGEEVQLAS
-70 GPLYLNGSKKHIGS
+70 GSRTIS
-84 VQFVVNHNADG
+84 HNADG
-95 TGLANIGLNSNMSNI
+95 SKKVSISADFNPNNGIHGRIITSGSLGL
-110 AYSYLNFGNAS
+110 
-121 GTFSHGIAT
+121 TT
-130 IPRSSSVSVGVGTIG
+130 IPRSSSVSVSSGVIG
-145 SGLTININRQSSS
+145 SALTININRQSSS
-158 FKHTI
+158 FKHTV
-163 RYQWGSKSGTIASN
+163 RYAWGNKQGTIATN
-177 VDTSTTWTIPLDFA
+177 VDTSATWTIPLDFA
-191 NDIPNSTSGT
+191 NDIPNATSGT

-208 YSGSTKIGTQSTTFT
+208 YSGSTKTGTQSTAFI

-237 TLIDGNTAARTL
+237 TLIDGNTAARAL

-336 PVLNFGVERSGAT
+336 PAFNFGVERSGAT

-375 LTFRVAPADS
+375 LAFRVAPADS

-396 GTFTTLSSL
+396 GTFTTLASL
-405 TNSLANLSGTYS
+405 TNSLANLSGSYS

-424 LGILEDKFTRTE
+424 IGILEDKFTRSE
-436 FRVKVSTEE
+436 FKIKVSTEA
-445 VVFSYDKDN
+445 VVFSYEKGN
-454 RFATG
+454 RFAVG
-459 KITDSRLPKGSIES
+459 KIVDTNLPEGSVES
-473 AGGFFLNGKH
+473 TGGYYLNGKP
-483 IQNYALT
+483 IQQHQLTNVEGNTIYA
-490 SLNGA
+490 
-495 SIERYNEDLNRITEP
+495 YNTD
-510 GFYIVNTSMNV
+510 VNTHVDNGTRWINPGCTNSPFPSNY
-521 PVSGRTYYYL
+521 GWIETYRATTDIFQIAKSWYGGWKVYR
-531 EVIRHAA
+531 RHATSYRASDGSA
-538 NASSYVMQRATCR
+538 NWNEWVEITP
-551 THTQQTYVRICE
+551 QTN
-563 GGTWGQ
+563 
-569 WKEHVLAD
+569 

-591 GFPYQLNATL
+591 GFPYSMKANLV
-601 SRKGDMVTVTLN
+601 RKGDVVTISLI
-613 RRITNIDT
+613 RNIYSVDS
-621 FEYSQM
+621 FEHAVMQ
-627 LETIPL
+627 EKIPA
-633 GYRPTA
+633 GYRPVVD
-639 EVHMPVFPNVSATTK
+639 VHMTVNTNVSQFTK
-654 PASILH
+654 SPNILH
-660 FASDGVIRFTNGAA
+660 FAPDGTIRMTSNTVG
-674 GSHVFTGTITYITN
+674 GHVMTGTITYITN

>member
-1 MVVFRYSGNWRGYL
+1 MARYSNTSNSLHLNVYIDQAKQSIPSNSSTVNWRV
-15 ESSASTVSQNITNNT
+15 TVSRTGNYYTYNQSGD
-30 STVKVDVWIGMDSG
+30 STL
-44 WSIEFGNTYGN
+44 
-55 VVTISCNGQSQSLAV
+55 VVTIDGVQVHSSNPRWATSGEEVQLAS
-70 GPLYLNGSKKHIGS
+70 GSRTIS
-84 VQFVVNHNADG
+84 HNADG
-95 TGLANIGLNSNMSNI
+95 SKKVSISADFNPNNGIHGRIITSGILGL
-110 AYSYLNFGNAS
+110 
-121 GTFSHGIAT
+121 TT
-130 IPRSSSVSVGVGTIG
+130 IPRSSSVSVGSGVIG
-145 SGLTININRQSSS
+145 SALTININRQSSS
-158 FKHTI
+158 FKHTV
-163 RYQWGSKSGTIASN
+163 RYAWGNKQGTIATN

-191 NDIPNSTSGT
+191 NDIPNATSGT
-201 GTIYVDT
+201 GTIFVDT
-208 YSGSTKIGTQSTTFT
+208 YSGSTKTGTQSTTFT

-229 INPSLTGF
+229 IKPSLTGF

-349 SSTFSILRNAR
+349 SSTFSIIRNAR

-375 LTFRVAPADS
+375 LTFRIAPADS

-424 LGILEDKFTRTE
+424 IGILEDKFTRSE
-436 FRVKVSTEE
+436 FKIKVSTEA
-445 VVFSYDKDN
+445 VVFSYEKGN
-454 RFATG
+454 RFAVG
-459 KITDSRLPKGSIES
+459 KIVDTNLPNGSIES
-473 AGGFFLNGKH
+473 TGGYYLNGKQ
-483 IQNYALT
+483 IQQHQLTNVEGNTIYAYNT
-490 SLNGA
+490 DVDTHVNNGTRWINPGCA
-495 SIERYNEDLNRITEP
+495 NSPFPSQYGWIETCRATTDIFQIAKSWYGGWKVYR
-510 GFYIVNTSMNV
+510 
-521 PVSGRTYYYL
+521 
-531 EVIRHAA
+531 RHAIGYK
-538 NASSYVMQRATCR
+538 SSNGSATWYPWVEI
-551 THTQQTYVRICE
+551 TPQTN
-563 GGTWGQ
+563 
-569 WKEHVLAD
+569 

-591 GFPYQLNATL
+591 GFPYSMKANLV
-601 SRKGDMVTVTLN
+601 RKGDVVTISLI
-613 RRITNIDT
+613 RNIYSVDS
-621 FEYSQM
+621 FEHAVMQ
-627 LETIPL
+627 EKIPA
-633 GYRPTA
+633 GYRPVVD
-639 EVHMPVFPNVSATTK
+639 VHMTVNTNVSQFTK
-654 PASILH
+654 SPNILH
-660 FASDGVIRFTNGAA
+660 FAPDGTIRMTSNTVG
-674 GSHVFTGTITYITN
+674 GHVMTGTITYITN
-688 DPYPS
+688 DPYPA

>member
-1 MVVFRYSGNWRGYL
+1 MARYSNTSNSLHLNVYIDQAKQSIPSNSSTVNWRV
-15 ESSASTVSQNITNNT
+15 TVSRTGNYYTYNQSGD
-30 STVKVDVWIGMDSG
+30 STL
-44 WSIEFGNTYGN
+44 
-55 VVTISCNGQSQSLAV
+55 VVTIDGVQVHSSNPRWATSGEEVQLAS
-70 GPLYLNGSKKHIGS
+70 GSRTIS
-84 VQFVVNHNADG
+84 HNADG
-95 TGLANIGLNSNMSNI
+95 SKKVSISADFNPNNGIHGRIITSGILGL
-110 AYSYLNFGNAS
+110 
-121 GTFSHGIAT
+121 TT
-130 IPRSSSVSVGVGTIG
+130 IPRSSSVSVGSGVIG
-145 SGLTININRQSSS
+145 SALTININRQSSS
-158 FKHTI
+158 FKHTV
-163 RYQWGSKSGTIASN
+163 RYAWGNKQGTIATN

-191 NDIPNSTSGT
+191 NDIPNATSGT
-201 GTIYVDT
+201 GTIFVDT
-208 YSGSTKIGTQSTTFT
+208 YSGSTKTGTQSTTFT

-229 INPSLTGF
+229 IKPSLTGF

-349 SSTFSILRNAR
+349 SSTFSIIRNAR

-396 GTFTTLSSL
+396 GTFTTLASL

-424 LGILEDKFTRTE
+424 IGILEDKFTRSE
-436 FRVKVSTEE
+436 FKIKVSTEA
-445 VVFSYDKDN
+445 VVFSYEKGN
-454 RFATG
+454 RFAVG
-459 KITDSRLPKGSIES
+459 KIVDTNLPKGSIES
-473 AGGFFLNGKH
+473 TGGYYLNGKP

-495 SIERYNEDLNRITEP
+495 SISRYNEDLNRITEP
-510 GFYIVNTSMNV
+510 GFYIVNTSMNI

-531 EVIRHAA
+531 EVIRHAS
-538 NASSYVMQRATCR
+538 NVSTSVMQRATCR
-551 THTQQTYVRICE
+551 THTQQTYVRLCE
-563 GGTWGQ
+563 DGTWGQ
-569 WKEHVLAD
+569 WKEQVLAD
-577 HPMLQEKPLKTLTM
+577 HPLLQEKPLKTLTI
-591 GFPYQLNATL
+591 GFPYSMKANLV
-601 SRKGDMVTVTLN
+601 RKGDVVTISLI
-613 RRITNIDT
+613 RNIYSVDS
-621 FEYSQM
+621 FEHAVMQ
-627 LETIPL
+627 EKIPA
-633 GYRPTA
+633 GYRPVVD
-639 EVHMPVFPNVSATTK
+639 VHMTVNTNVSQFTK
-654 PASILH
+654 SPNILH
-660 FASDGVIRFTNGAA
+660 FAPDGTIRMTSNTVG
-674 GSHVFTGTITYITN
+674 GHVMTGTITYITN
-688 DPYPS
+688 DPYPA

>member
-1 MVVFRYSGNWRGYL
+1 MARYSNTSNSLHLNVYIDQADQNIPSNSSTVNWRV
-15 ESSASTVSQNITNNT
+15 TVSRTGNYYTYNQSGD
-30 STVKVDVWIGMDSG
+30 STL
-44 WSIEFGNTYGN
+44 
-55 VVTISCNGQSQSLAV
+55 VVTIDGVQVHSSNPRWATSGEEVQLAS
-70 GPLYLNGSKKHIGS
+70 GSRTIS
-84 VQFVVNHNADG
+84 HNADG
-95 TGLANIGLNSNMSNI
+95 SKSVSISANFDPNNGIHGRIITSGNLGL
-110 AYSYLNFGNAS
+110 
-121 GTFSHGIAT
+121 TT
-130 IPRSSSVSVGVGTIG
+130 IPRSSSVGVSSGVIG
-145 SGLTININRQSSS
+145 SALTININRQSSS
-158 FKHTI
+158 FKHTV
-163 RYQWGSKSGTIASN
+163 RYAWGNKQGTIATN

-191 NDIPNSTSGT
+191 NDIPDSTSGT

-208 YSGSTKIGTQSTTFT
+208 YSGSTKTGTQSTAFT

-229 INPSLTGF
+229 IKPSLTGF
-237 TLIDGNTAARTL
+237 TLVDGNTAARTL

-336 PVLNFGVERSGAT
+336 PALNFSVERSGAT

-396 GTFTTLSSL
+396 GTFTTLASL

-424 LGILEDKFTRTE
+424 IGILEDKFTRSE
-436 FRVKVSTEE
+436 FKIKVSTEA
-445 VVFSYDKDN
+445 VVFSYEKGN
-454 RFATG
+454 RFAVG
-459 KITDSRLPKGSIES
+459 KIVDTNLPKGSIES
-473 AGGFFLNGKH
+473 TGGYYLNGKP
-483 IQNYALT
+483 IQQHQLT
-490 SLNGA
+490 SNDG
-495 SIERYNEDLNRITEP
+495 
-510 GFYIVNTSMNV
+510 YIVNDYYTDFDTNIKTGIYHKGVNNGVQTPNSPSKVWGILQVYSANNGSQV
-521 PVSGRTYYYL
+521 LQIFTERDSPRRTFMRLRSNSNWQNWEEY
-531 EVIRHAA
+531 VK
-538 NASSYVMQRATCR
+538 SS
-551 THTQQTYVRICE
+551 
-563 GGTWGQ
+563 
-569 WKEHVLAD
+569 
-577 HPMLQEKPLKTLTM
+577 HPLLQEKPLKTLTM
-591 GFPYQLNATL
+591 GFPYSMKANLV
-601 SRKGDMVTVTLN
+601 RKGDVVTISLI
-613 RRITNIDT
+613 RNIYSVDS
-621 FEYSQM
+621 FEHAVMQ
-627 LETIPL
+627 EKIPA
-633 GYRPTA
+633 GYRPVVD
-639 EVHMPVFPNVSATTK
+639 VHMTVNTNVSQFTK
-654 PASILH
+654 SPNILH
-660 FASDGVIRFTNGAA
+660 FAPDGTIRMTSNTVGR
-674 GSHVFTGTITYITN
+674 HVMTGTITYITN
-688 DPYPS
+688 DPYPA

>member
-1 MVVFRYSGNWRGYL
+1 MARYSNTSNSLHLNVYIDQAKQSIPSNSSTVNWRV
-15 ESSASTVSQNITNNT
+15 TVSRTGNYYTYNQSGD
-30 STVKVDVWIGMDSG
+30 STL
-44 WSIEFGNTYGN
+44 
-55 VVTISCNGQSQSLAV
+55 VVTIDGVQVHSSNPRWATSGEEVQLAS
-70 GPLYLNGSKKHIGS
+70 GSRTIS
-84 VQFVVNHNADG
+84 HNADG
-95 TGLANIGLNSNMSNI
+95 SKKVSISADFNPNNGIHGRIITSGSLGL
-110 AYSYLNFGNAS
+110 
-121 GTFSHGIAT
+121 TT
-130 IPRSSSVSVGVGTIG
+130 IPRSSSVSVSSGVIG
-145 SGLTININRQSSS
+145 SALTININRQSSS
-158 FKHTI
+158 FKHTV
-163 RYQWGSKSGTIASN
+163 RYAWGNKSGTIASN

-191 NDIPNSTSGT
+191 NDIPNATSGT
-201 GTIYVDT
+201 GTIFVDT
-208 YSGSTKIGTQSTTFT
+208 YSGSTKTGTQSTAFT

-229 INPSLTGF
+229 IKPRLTGF
-237 TLIDGNTAARTL
+237 TLLDGNTAARAL

-278 TSYHAEIV
+278 TGYHAEIV

-336 PVLNFGVERSGAT
+336 PVFNFSVERSGET

-396 GTFTTLSSL
+396 GTFTTLASL

-424 LGILEDKFTRTE
+424 IGILEDKFTRSE
-436 FRVKVSTEE
+436 FKIKVSTEA
-445 VVFSYDKDN
+445 VVFSYEKGN
-454 RFATG
+454 RFAVG
-459 KITDSRLPKGSIES
+459 KIVDTNLPKGSIES
-473 AGGFFLNGKH
+473 TGGYYLNGKP
-483 IQNYALT
+483 IQQHQLTNVEGNTIYA
-490 SLNGA
+490 
-495 SIERYNEDLNRITEP
+495 YNTD
-510 GFYIVNTSMNV
+510 VNTHVNNGTRWINPGCANSPFPSQYGWIETCRATTDIFQIAKSWYGGWKV
-521 PVSGRTYYYL
+521 YR
-531 EVIRHAA
+531 RHAIGYKPS
-538 NASSYVMQRATCR
+538 NGSATWYPWVEI
-551 THTQQTYVRICE
+551 TPQTN
-563 GGTWGQ
+563 
-569 WKEHVLAD
+569 

-591 GFPYQLNATL
+591 GFPYSMKANLV
-601 SRKGDMVTVTLN
+601 RKGDVVTISLI
-613 RRITNIDT
+613 RNIYSVDS
-621 FEYSQM
+621 FEHAVMQ
-627 LETIPL
+627 EKIPA
-633 GYRPTA
+633 GYRPVVD
-639 EVHMPVFPNVSATTK
+639 VHMTVNTNVSQFTK
-654 PASILH
+654 SPNILH
-660 FASDGVIRFTNGAA
+660 FAPDGTIRMTSNTVG
-674 GSHVFTGTITYITN
+674 GHVMTGTITYITN
-688 DPYPS
+688 DPYPA

>member
-1 MVVFRYSGNWRGYL
+1 MAKFSNASG
-15 ESSASTVSQNITNNT
+15 S
-30 STVKVDVWIGMDSG
+30 
-44 WSIEFGNTYGN
+44 
-55 VVTISCNGQSQSLAV
+55 
-70 GPLYLNGSKKHIGS
+70 LYLNVYIEPGAQNIAANTT
-84 VQFVVNHNADG
+84 VVNWRITVSRTGAYLTRNEQGDSTLSLDINGGRVHTSNPRWRTSGEEFLMASGSTTVGHNADG
-95 TGLANIGLNSNMSNI
+95 TKSFPFSATFNPNNGLHGVITVSGNIGL
-110 AYSYLNFGNAS
+110 
-121 GTFSHGIAT
+121 AT
-130 IPRSSSVSVGVGTIG
+130 IPRSSSVSVGIGTIG
-145 SGLTININRQSSS
+145 SALTININRQSSS
-158 FKHTI
+158 FKHTV
-163 RYQWGSKSGTIASN
+163 RYAWGNKQGTIASN

-191 NDIPNSTSGT
+191 NDIPDSTSGT

-208 YSGSTKIGTQSTTFT
+208 YSGSTKTGTQSTAFT

-229 INPSLTGF
+229 IKPSLTGF
-237 TLIDGNTAARTL
+237 TLVDGNTAARTL

-336 PVLNFGVERSGAT
+336 PALNFSVERSGAT

-366 GGSQRNTMT
+366 GGSQRNIMT

-385 NNYTTDNGPAS
+385 YNYTTDNGPAS
-396 GTFTTLSSL
+396 GTFTTLASL

-424 LGILEDKFTRTE
+424 IGILEDKFTRSE
-436 FRVKVSTEE
+436 FKIKVSTEA
-445 VVFSYDKDN
+445 VVFSYEKGN
-454 RFATG
+454 RFAVG
-459 KITDSRLPKGSIES
+459 KIVDTNLPKGSIES
-473 AGGFFLNGKH
+473 TGGYYLNGKP

-495 SIERYNEDLNRITEP
+495 SISRYNEDLNRITEP
-510 GFYIVNTSMNV
+510 GFYIVNTSMNI

-531 EVIRHAA
+531 EVIRHAS
-538 NASSYVMQRATCR
+538 NVSTYVMQRATCR
-551 THTQQTYVRICE
+551 THTQQTYVRLCE
-563 GGTWGQ
+563 NGTWGQ
-569 WKEHVLAD
+569 WKEQVLAD
-577 HPMLQEKPLKTLTM
+577 HPLLQEKPLKTLTM
-591 GFPYQLNATL
+591 GFPYSMKANLV
-601 SRKGDMVTVTLN
+601 RKGDVVTISLI
-613 RRITNIDT
+613 RNIYSVDS
-621 FEYSQM
+621 FEHAVMQ
-627 LETIPL
+627 EKIPA
-633 GYRPTA
+633 GYRPVVD
-639 EVHMPVFPNVSATTK
+639 VHMTVNTNVSQFTK
-654 PASILH
+654 SPNILH
-660 FASDGVIRFTNGAA
+660 FAPDGTIRMTSNTVGR
-674 GSHVFTGTITYITN
+674 HVMTGTITYITN
-688 DPYPS
+688 DPYPA

>member
-1 MVVFRYSGNWRGYL
+1 MAKFSNASGSLYLSVYIEPGAQNIAANTTVVNWRI
-15 ESSASTVSQNITNNT
+15 TVSRTGAYLTRNEQGDSTLSLDINGGRVHT
-30 STVKVDVWIGMDSG
+30 SNPRWRTSGEEFLMASGSTTVG
-44 WSIEFGNTYGN
+44 
-55 VVTISCNGQSQSLAV
+55 
-70 GPLYLNGSKKHIGS
+70 
-84 VQFVVNHNADG
+84 HNADG
-95 TGLANIGLNSNMSNI
+95 TKSFPFSATFNPNNGLHGVITVSGNIGL
-110 AYSYLNFGNAS
+110 
-121 GTFSHGIAT
+121 AT
-130 IPRSSSVSVGVGTIG
+130 IPRSSSVSVGIGTIG
-145 SGLTININRQSSS
+145 SALTININRQSSS
-158 FKHTI
+158 FKHTV
-163 RYQWGSKSGTIASN
+163 RYVWGNKSETIATN

-191 NDIPNSTSGT
+191 NDIPDSTSGT

-208 YSGSTKIGTQSTTFT
+208 YSGSTKTGTQSTAFT

-229 INPSLTGF
+229 IKPSLTGF
-237 TLIDGNTAARTL
+237 TLVDGNTAARTL

-336 PVLNFGVERSGAT
+336 PALKFSVERSGAT

-366 GGSQRNTMT
+366 GGSQRNIMT

-385 NNYTTDNGPAS
+385 YNYTTDNGPAS
-396 GTFTTLSSL
+396 GTFTTLASL

-424 LGILEDKFTRTE
+424 IGILEDKFTRSE
-436 FRVKVSTEE
+436 FKIKVSTEA
-445 VVFSYDKDN
+445 VVFSYEKGN
-454 RFATG
+454 RFAVG
-459 KITDSRLPKGSIES
+459 KIVDTNLPKGSIES
-473 AGGFFLNGKH
+473 TGGYYLNGKP

-495 SIERYNEDLNRITEP
+495 SISRYNEDLNRITEP
-510 GFYIVNTSMNV
+510 GFYIVNTSMNI

-531 EVIRHAA
+531 EVIRHAS
-538 NASSYVMQRATCR
+538 NVSTYVMQRATCR
-551 THTQQTYVRICE
+551 THTQQTYVRLCE
-563 GGTWGQ
+563 DGTWGQ
-569 WKEHVLAD
+569 WKEQVLAD
-577 HPMLQEKPLKTLTM
+577 HPLLQEKPLKTLTI
-591 GFPYQLNATL
+591 GFPYSMKANLV
-601 SRKGDMVTVTLN
+601 RKGDVVTISLI
-613 RRITNIDT
+613 RNIYSVDS
-621 FEYSQM
+621 FEHAVMQ
-627 LETIPL
+627 EKIPA
-633 GYRPTA
+633 GYRPVVD
-639 EVHMPVFPNVSATTK
+639 VHMTVNTNVSQFTK
-654 PASILH
+654 SPNILH
-660 FASDGVIRFTNGAA
+660 FAPDGTIRMTSNTVG
-674 GSHVFTGTITYITN
+674 GHVMTGTITYITN
-688 DPYPS
+688 DPYPA

>member
-1 MVVFRYSGNWRGYL
+1 MAKFSNASG
-15 ESSASTVSQNITNNT
+15 S
-30 STVKVDVWIGMDSG
+30 
-44 WSIEFGNTYGN
+44 
-55 VVTISCNGQSQSLAV
+55 
-70 GPLYLNGSKKHIGS
+70 LYLNVYIEPGAQNIAANTT
-84 VQFVVNHNADG
+84 VVNWRITVSRTGAYLTRNEQGDSTLSLDINGGRVHTSNPRWRTSGEEFLMASGSTTVGHNADG
-95 TGLANIGLNSNMSNI
+95 TKSFPFSATFNPNNGLHGVITVSGNIGL
-110 AYSYLNFGNAS
+110 
-121 GTFSHGIAT
+121 AT
-130 IPRSSSVSVGVGTIG
+130 IPRSSSVSVGIGTIG
-145 SGLTININRQSSS
+145 NALTININRQSSS
-158 FKHTI
+158 FKHTV
-163 RYQWGSKSGTIASN
+163 RYVWGNKSETIATN

-191 NDIPNSTSGT
+191 NDIPDSTSGT

-208 YSGSTKIGTQSTTFT
+208 YSGSTKTGTQSTAFT

-229 INPSLTGF
+229 IKPSLTGF
-237 TLIDGNTAARTL
+237 TLVDGNTAARTL

-336 PVLNFGVERSGAT
+336 PALNFSVERSGAT

-366 GGSQRNTMT
+366 GGSQRNIMT

-385 NNYTTDNGPAS
+385 YNYTTDNGPAS
-396 GTFTTLSSL
+396 GTFTTLASL

-424 LGILEDKFTRTE
+424 IGILEDKFTRSE
-436 FRVKVSTEE
+436 FKIKVSTEA
-445 VVFSYDKDN
+445 VVFSYEKGN
-454 RFATG
+454 RFAVG
-459 KITDSRLPKGSIES
+459 KIVDTNLPKGSIES
-473 AGGFFLNGKH
+473 TGGYYLNGKP

-495 SIERYNEDLNRITEP
+495 SISRYNEDLNRITEP
-510 GFYIVNTSMNV
+510 GFYIVNTSMNI

-531 EVIRHAA
+531 EVIRHAS
-538 NASSYVMQRATCR
+538 NVSTYVMQRATCR
-551 THTQQTYVRICE
+551 THTQQTYVRLCE
-563 GGTWGQ
+563 NGTWGQ
-569 WKEHVLAD
+569 WKEQVLAD
-577 HPMLQEKPLKTLTM
+577 HPLLQEKPLKTLTI
-591 GFPYQLNATL
+591 GFPYSMKANLV
-601 SRKGDMVTVTLN
+601 RKGDVVTISLI
-613 RRITNIDT
+613 RNIYSVDS
-621 FEYSQM
+621 FEHAVMQ
-627 LETIPL
+627 EKIPA
-633 GYRPTA
+633 GYRPVVD
-639 EVHMPVFPNVSATTK
+639 VHMTVNTNVSQFTK
-654 PASILH
+654 SPNILH
-660 FASDGVIRFTNGAA
+660 FAPDGTIRMTSNTVG
-674 GSHVFTGTITYITN
+674 GHVMTGTITYITN
-688 DPYPS
+688 DPYPA

>member
-1 MVVFRYSGNWRGYL
+1 MAKFSNASG
-15 ESSASTVSQNITNNT
+15 S
-30 STVKVDVWIGMDSG
+30 
-44 WSIEFGNTYGN
+44 
-55 VVTISCNGQSQSLAV
+55 
-70 GPLYLNGSKKHIGS
+70 LYLNVYIEPGAQNIAANTT
-84 VQFVVNHNADG
+84 VVNWRITVSRTGAYLTRNEQGDSTLSLDINGGRVHTSNPRWRTSGEEFLMASGSTTVGHNADG
-95 TGLANIGLNSNMSNI
+95 TKSFPFSATFNPNNGLHGVITVSGNIGL
-110 AYSYLNFGNAS
+110 
-121 GTFSHGIAT
+121 AT
-130 IPRSSSVSVGVGTIG
+130 IPRSSSVSVGIGTIG
-145 SGLTININRQSSS
+145 SALTININRQSSS
-158 FKHTI
+158 FKHTV
-163 RYQWGSKSGTIASN
+163 RYVWGNKSETIATN

-191 NDIPNSTSGT
+191 NDIPDSTSGT

-208 YSGSTKIGTQSTTFT
+208 YSGSTKTGTQSTAFT

-229 INPSLTGF
+229 IKPSLTGF
-237 TLIDGNTAARTL
+237 TLVDGNTAARTL

-336 PVLNFGVERSGAT
+336 PALNFSVERSGAT

-366 GGSQRNTMT
+366 GGSQRNIMT

-385 NNYTTDNGPAS
+385 YNYTTDNGPAS
-396 GTFTTLSSL
+396 GTFTTLASL

-424 LGILEDKFTRTE
+424 IGILEDKFTRSE
-436 FRVKVSTEE
+436 FKIKVSTEA
-445 VVFSYDKDN
+445 VVFSYEKGN
-454 RFATG
+454 RFAVG
-459 KITDSRLPKGSIES
+459 KIVDTNLPKGSIES
-473 AGGFFLNGKH
+473 TGGYYLNGKP

-495 SIERYNEDLNRITEP
+495 SISRYNEDLNRITEP
-510 GFYIVNTSMNV
+510 GFYIVNTSMNI

-531 EVIRHAA
+531 EVIRHA
-538 NASSYVMQRATCR
+538 NNVSTYVMQRATCR
-551 THTQQTYVRICE
+551 THTQQTYVRLCE
-563 GGTWGQ
+563 DGTWGQ
-569 WKEHVLAD
+569 WKEQVLAD
-577 HPMLQEKPLKTLTM
+577 HPLLQEKPLKTLTI
-591 GFPYQLNATL
+591 GFPYSMKANLV
-601 SRKGDMVTVTLN
+601 RKGDVVTISLI
-613 RRITNIDT
+613 RNIYSVDS
-621 FEYSQM
+621 FEHAVMQ
-627 LETIPL
+627 EKIPA
-633 GYRPTA
+633 GYRPVVD
-639 EVHMPVFPNVSATTK
+639 VHMTVNTNVSQFTK
-654 PASILH
+654 SPNILH
-660 FASDGVIRFTNGAA
+660 FAPDGTIRMTSNTVG
-674 GSHVFTGTITYITN
+674 GHVMTGTITYITN
-688 DPYPS
+688 DPYPA

>member
-1 MVVFRYSGNWRGYL
+1 MARYSNTSNSLHLNVYIDQAKQSIPSNSSTVNWRV
-15 ESSASTVSQNITNNT
+15 TVSRTGNYYTYNQSGD
-30 STVKVDVWIGMDSG
+30 STL
-44 WSIEFGNTYGN
+44 
-55 VVTISCNGQSQSLAV
+55 VVTIDGVQVHSSNPRWATSGEEVQLAS
-70 GPLYLNGSKKHIGS
+70 GSRTIS
-84 VQFVVNHNADG
+84 HNADG
-95 TGLANIGLNSNMSNI
+95 SKKVSISADFNPNNGIHGRIITSGSLGL
-110 AYSYLNFGNAS
+110 
-121 GTFSHGIAT
+121 TT
-130 IPRSSSVSVGVGTIG
+130 IPRSSSVSVGTGTIG
-145 SGLTININRQSSS
+145 SALTININRQSSS
-158 FKHTI
+158 FKHTV
-163 RYQWGSKSGTIASN
+163 RYAWGNKQGTIASN

-191 NDIPNSTSGT
+191 NDIPNATSGT
-201 GTIYVDT
+201 GTIFVDT
-208 YSGSTKIGTQSTTFT
+208 YSGSTKTGTQSTTFT

-229 INPSLTGF
+229 IKPSLTGF

-278 TSYHAEIV
+278 TGYHAEIV

-336 PVLNFGVERSGAT
+336 PAFNFSVERSGAT

-396 GTFTTLSSL
+396 GTFTTLASL

-424 LGILEDKFTRTE
+424 IGILEDKFTRSE
-436 FRVKVSTEE
+436 FKIKVSTEA
-445 VVFSYDKDN
+445 VVFSYEKGN
-454 RFATG
+454 RFAVG
-459 KITDSRLPKGSIES
+459 KIVDTNLPKGSIES
-473 AGGFFLNGKH
+473 TGGYYLNGKP
-483 IQNYALT
+483 IQQHQLT
-490 SLNGA
+490 STDGYITNDYYTDFDTNIKTGIFHKGVNNGVQTPNSPSKVWGILQVYSA
-495 SIERYNEDLNRITEP
+495 NNGSQVLQIFTERDSPRRMFIRLRSNSIWSDWEEY
-510 GFYIVNTSMNV
+510 
-521 PVSGRTYYYL
+521 
-531 EVIRHAA
+531 AKA
-538 NASSYVMQRATCR
+538 N
-551 THTQQTYVRICE
+551 
-563 GGTWGQ
+563 
-569 WKEHVLAD
+569 

-591 GFPYQLNATL
+591 GFPYGLNATL
-601 SRKGDMVTVTLN
+601 TRKDNFVTITLN
-613 RRITNIDT
+613 RRITNIDV

-627 LETIPL
+627 VETIPS

-639 EVHMPVFPNVSATTK
+639 ETHMLMAPNVGSFTK
-654 PASILH
+654 SPSVLH
-660 FASDGVIRFTNGAA
+660 FASDGKIRLTNGTGGA
-674 GSHVFTGTITYITN
+674 HVYTGTITYITN
-688 DPYPS
+688 DPYPA

>member
-1 MVVFRYSGNWRGYL
+1 MARYSNTSNSLHLNVYIDQADQNIPSNSSTVNWRV
-15 ESSASTVSQNITNNT
+15 TVSRTGNYYTYNQSGD
-30 STVKVDVWIGMDSG
+30 STL
-44 WSIEFGNTYGN
+44 
-55 VVTISCNGQSQSLAV
+55 VVTIDGVQVHSSNPRWATSGEEVQLAS
-70 GPLYLNGSKKHIGS
+70 GSRTIS
-84 VQFVVNHNADG
+84 HNADG
-95 TGLANIGLNSNMSNI
+95 SKSVSISANFDPNNGIHGRIITSGNLGL
-110 AYSYLNFGNAS
+110 
-121 GTFSHGIAT
+121 TT
-130 IPRSSSVSVGVGTIG
+130 IPRSSSVGVSSGVIG
-145 SGLTININRQSSS
+145 SALTININRQSSS
-158 FKHTI
+158 FKHTV
-163 RYQWGSKSGTIASN
+163 RYVWGNKSETIATN
-177 VDTSTTWTIPLDFA
+177 VDTSTTWTIPIDFA
-191 NDIPNSTSGT
+191 NDIPDSTSGT

-208 YSGSTKIGTQSTTFT
+208 YSGSTKTGTQSTAFT

-229 INPSLTGF
+229 IKPSLTGF
-237 TLIDGNTAARTL
+237 TLVDGNTAARTL

-336 PVLNFGVERSGAT
+336 PALNFSVERSGAT

-366 GGSQRNTMT
+366 GGSQRNIMT

-396 GTFTTLSSL
+396 GTFTTLASL

-424 LGILEDKFTRTE
+424 IGILEDKFTRSE
-436 FRVKVSTEE
+436 FKIKVSTEA
-445 VVFSYDKDN
+445 VVFSYEKGN
-454 RFATG
+454 RFAVG
-459 KITDSRLPKGSIES
+459 KIVDTNLPKGSIES
-473 AGGFFLNGKH
+473 TGGYYLNGKP
-483 IQNYALT
+483 IQQHQLT
-490 SLNGA
+490 SNAGR
-495 SIERYNEDLNRITEP
+495 SPYNAPGTLDLNTKTINEFFACNEP
-510 GFYIVNTSMNV
+510 VNGPVVGSDRSEFYVAVYSESDNYLSQNAIQKGT
-521 PVSGRTYYYL
+521 GRMFTRT
-531 EVIRHAA
+531 RH
-538 NASSYVMQRATCR
+538 
-551 THTQQTYVRICE
+551 
-563 GGTWGQ
+563 GGTWTL
-569 WKEHVLAD
+569 WVEYATTN

-591 GFPYQLNATL
+591 GFPYSMKANLV
-601 SRKGDMVTVTLN
+601 RKGDVVTISLI
-613 RRITNIDT
+613 RNIYSVDS
-621 FEYSQM
+621 FEHAVMQ
-627 LETIPL
+627 EKIPA
-633 GYRPTA
+633 GYRPVVD
-639 EVHMPVFPNVSATTK
+639 VHMTVNTNVSQFTK
-654 PASILH
+654 SPNILH
-660 FASDGVIRFTNGAA
+660 FAPDGTIRMTSNTVG
-674 GSHVFTGTITYITN
+674 GHVMTGTITYITN
-688 DPYPS
+688 DPYPA

>member
-1 MVVFRYSGNWRGYL
+1 MAKFSNASG
-15 ESSASTVSQNITNNT
+15 S
-30 STVKVDVWIGMDSG
+30 
-44 WSIEFGNTYGN
+44 
-55 VVTISCNGQSQSLAV
+55 
-70 GPLYLNGSKKHIGS
+70 LYLNVYIEPGAQNIAANTT
-84 VQFVVNHNADG
+84 VVNWRITVSRTGAYLTRNEQGDSTLSLDINGGRVHTSNPRWRTSGEEFLMASGSTTVGHNADG
-95 TGLANIGLNSNMSNI
+95 TKSFPFSATFNPNNGLHGVITVSGNIGL
-110 AYSYLNFGNAS
+110 
-121 GTFSHGIAT
+121 AT
-130 IPRSSSVSVGVGTIG
+130 IPRSSSVSVGIGTIG
-145 SGLTININRQSSS
+145 NALTININRQSSS
-158 FKHTI
+158 FKHTV
-163 RYQWGSKSGTIASN
+163 RYAWGNKQGTIATN

-191 NDIPNSTSGT
+191 NDIPDSTSGT

-208 YSGSTKIGTQSTTFT
+208 YSGSTKTGTQSTAFT

-229 INPSLTGF
+229 IKPSLTGF
-237 TLIDGNTAARTL
+237 TLVDGNTAARTL

-336 PVLNFGVERSGAT
+336 PALNFSVERSGAT

-366 GGSQRNTMT
+366 GGSQRNIMT

-385 NNYTTDNGPAS
+385 YNYTTDNGPAS
-396 GTFTTLSSL
+396 GTFTTLASL

-424 LGILEDKFTRTE
+424 IGILEDKFTRSE
-436 FRVKVSTEE
+436 FKIKVSTEA
-445 VVFSYDKDN
+445 VVFSYEKGN
-454 RFATG
+454 RFAVG
-459 KITDSRLPKGSIES
+459 KIVDTNLPKGSIES
-473 AGGFFLNGKH
+473 TGGYYLNGKP

-495 SIERYNEDLNRITEP
+495 SISRYNEDLNRITEP
-510 GFYIVNTSMNV
+510 GFYIVNTSMNI

-531 EVIRHAA
+531 EVIRHAS
-538 NASSYVMQRATCR
+538 NVSTYVMQRATCR
-551 THTQQTYVRICE
+551 THTQQTYVRLCE
-563 GGTWGQ
+563 DGTWGQ
-569 WKEHVLAD
+569 WKEQVLAD
-577 HPMLQEKPLKTLTM
+577 HPLLQEKPLKTLTI
-591 GFPYQLNATL
+591 GFPYSMKANLV
-601 SRKGDMVTVTLN
+601 RKGDVVTISLI
-613 RRITNIDT
+613 RNIYSVDS
-621 FEYSQM
+621 FEHAVMQ
-627 LETIPL
+627 EKIPA
-633 GYRPTA
+633 GYRPVVD
-639 EVHMPVFPNVSATTK
+639 VHMTVNTNVSQFTK
-654 PASILH
+654 SPNILH
-660 FASDGVIRFTNGAA
+660 FAPDGTIRMTSNTVG
-674 GSHVFTGTITYITN
+674 GHVMTGTITYITN
-688 DPYPS
+688 DPYPA

>member
-1 MVVFRYSGNWRGYL
+1 MAKFSNASG
-15 ESSASTVSQNITNNT
+15 S
-30 STVKVDVWIGMDSG
+30 
-44 WSIEFGNTYGN
+44 
-55 VVTISCNGQSQSLAV
+55 
-70 GPLYLNGSKKHIGS
+70 LYLNVYIEPGAQNIAANTT
-84 VQFVVNHNADG
+84 VVNWRITVSRTGAYLTRNEQGDSTLSLDINGGRVHTSNPRWRTSGEEFLMASGSTTVGHNADG
-95 TGLANIGLNSNMSNI
+95 TKSFPFSATFNPNNGLHGVITVSGNIGL
-110 AYSYLNFGNAS
+110 
-121 GTFSHGIAT
+121 AT
-130 IPRSSSVSVGVGTIG
+130 IPRSSSVSVGIGTIG
-145 SGLTININRQSSS
+145 SALTININRQSSS
-158 FKHTI
+158 FKHTV
-163 RYQWGSKSGTIASN
+163 RYVWGNKSETIATN

-191 NDIPNSTSGT
+191 NDIPDSTSGT

-208 YSGSTKIGTQSTTFT
+208 YSGSTKTGTQSTAFT

-229 INPSLTGF
+229 IKPSLTGF
-237 TLIDGNTAARTL
+237 TLVDGNTAARTL

-336 PVLNFGVERSGAT
+336 PALNFSVERSGAT

-366 GGSQRNTMT
+366 GGSQRNIMT

-396 GTFTTLSSL
+396 GTFTTLASL

-424 LGILEDKFTRTE
+424 IGILEDKFTRSE
-436 FRVKVSTEE
+436 FKIKVSTEA
-445 VVFSYDKDN
+445 VVFSYEKGN
-454 RFATG
+454 RFAVG
-459 KITDSRLPKGSIES
+459 KIVDTNLPKGSIES
-473 AGGFFLNGKH
+473 TGGYYLNGKP
-483 IQNYALT
+483 IQQHQLT
-490 SLNGA
+490 SNDG
-495 SIERYNEDLNRITEP
+495 
-510 GFYIVNTSMNV
+510 YIVNDYYTDFDTNIKTGIYHKGVNNGVQTPNSPSKVWGILQVYSANNGSQV
-521 PVSGRTYYYL
+521 LQIFTERDSPRRTFMRLRSNSNWQNWEEY
-531 EVIRHAA
+531 VK
-538 NASSYVMQRATCR
+538 SS
-551 THTQQTYVRICE
+551 
-563 GGTWGQ
+563 
-569 WKEHVLAD
+569 
-577 HPMLQEKPLKTLTM
+577 HPLLQEKPLKTLTM
-591 GFPYQLNATL
+591 GFPYSMKANLV
-601 SRKGDMVTVTLN
+601 RKGDVVTISLI
-613 RRITNIDT
+613 RNIYSVDS
-621 FEYSQM
+621 FEHAVMQ
-627 LETIPL
+627 EKIPA
-633 GYRPTA
+633 GYRPVVD
-639 EVHMPVFPNVSATTK
+639 VHMTVNTNVSQFTK
-654 PASILH
+654 SPNILH
-660 FASDGVIRFTNGAA
+660 FAPDGTIRMTSNTVGR
-674 GSHVFTGTITYITN
+674 HVMTGTITYITN
-688 DPYPS
+688 DPYPA

>member
-1 MVVFRYSGNWRGYL
+1 MAKFSNASG
-15 ESSASTVSQNITNNT
+15 S
-30 STVKVDVWIGMDSG
+30 
-44 WSIEFGNTYGN
+44 
-55 VVTISCNGQSQSLAV
+55 
-70 GPLYLNGSKKHIGS
+70 LYLNVYIEPGAQNIAANTT
-84 VQFVVNHNADG
+84 VVNWRITVSRTGAYLTRNEQGDSTLSLDINGGRVHTSNPRWRTSGEEFLMASGSTTVGHNADG
-95 TGLANIGLNSNMSNI
+95 TKSFPFSATFNPNNGLHGVITVSGNIGL
-110 AYSYLNFGNAS
+110 
-121 GTFSHGIAT
+121 AT
-130 IPRSSSVSVGVGTIG
+130 IPRSSSVSVGIGTIG
-145 SGLTININRQSSS
+145 NALTININRQSSS
-158 FKHTI
+158 FKHTV
-163 RYQWGSKSGTIASN
+163 RYAWGNKQGTIASN

-191 NDIPNSTSGT
+191 NDIPDSTSGT

-208 YSGSTKIGTQSTTFT
+208 YSGSTKTGTQSTAFT

-229 INPSLTGF
+229 IKPSLTGF
-237 TLIDGNTAARTL
+237 TLVDGNTAARTL

-336 PVLNFGVERSGAT
+336 PALNFSVERSGAT

-366 GGSQRNTMT
+366 GGSQRNIMT

-385 NNYTTDNGPAS
+385 YNYTTDNGPAS
-396 GTFTTLSSL
+396 GTFTTLASL

-424 LGILEDKFTRTE
+424 IGILEDKFTRSE
-436 FRVKVSTEE
+436 FKIKVSTEA
-445 VVFSYDKDN
+445 VVFSYEKGN
-454 RFATG
+454 RFAVG
-459 KITDSRLPKGSIES
+459 KIVDTNLPKGSIES
-473 AGGFFLNGKH
+473 TGGYYLNGKP

-495 SIERYNEDLNRITEP
+495 SISRYNEDLNRITEP
-510 GFYIVNTSMNV
+510 GFYIVNTSMNI

-531 EVIRHAA
+531 EVIRHAS
-538 NASSYVMQRATCR
+538 NVSTYVMQRATCR
-551 THTQQTYVRICE
+551 THTQQTYVRLCE
-563 GGTWGQ
+563 DGTWGQ
-569 WKEHVLAD
+569 WKEQVLAD
-577 HPMLQEKPLKTLTM
+577 HPLLQEKPLKTLTI
-591 GFPYQLNATL
+591 GFPYSMKANLV
-601 SRKGDMVTVTLN
+601 RKGDVVTISLI
-613 RRITNIDT
+613 RNIYSVDS
-621 FEYSQM
+621 FEHAVMQ
-627 LETIPL
+627 EKIPA
-633 GYRPTA
+633 GYRPVVD
-639 EVHMPVFPNVSATTK
+639 VHMTVNTNVSQFTK
-654 PASILH
+654 SPNILH
-660 FASDGVIRFTNGAA
+660 FAPDGTIRMTSNTVG
-674 GSHVFTGTITYITN
+674 GHVMTGTITYITN
-688 DPYPS
+688 DPYPA

>member
-1 MVVFRYSGNWRGYL
+1 MARYSNTSNSLHLNVYIDQAKQSIPSNSSTVNWRV
-15 ESSASTVSQNITNNT
+15 TVSRTGNYYTYNQSGD
-30 STVKVDVWIGMDSG
+30 STL
-44 WSIEFGNTYGN
+44 
-55 VVTISCNGQSQSLAV
+55 VVTIDGVQVHSSNPRWATSGEEVQLAS
-70 GPLYLNGSKKHIGS
+70 GSRTIS
-84 VQFVVNHNADG
+84 HNADG
-95 TGLANIGLNSNMSNI
+95 SKKVSISADFNPNNGIHGRIITSGILGL
-110 AYSYLNFGNAS
+110 
-121 GTFSHGIAT
+121 TT
-130 IPRSSSVSVGVGTIG
+130 IPRSSSVSVGSGVIG
-145 SGLTININRQSSS
+145 SALTININRQSSS
-158 FKHTI
+158 FKHTV
-163 RYQWGSKSGTIASN
+163 RYAWGNKQGTIATN

-191 NDIPNSTSGT
+191 NDIPNATSGT
-201 GTIYVDT
+201 GTIFVDT
-208 YSGSTKIGTQSTTFT
+208 YSGSTKTGTQSTTFT

-229 INPSLTGF
+229 IKPSLTGF

-349 SSTFSILRNAR
+349 SSTFSIIRNAR

-396 GTFTTLSSL
+396 GTFTTLASL

-424 LGILEDKFTRTE
+424 IGILEDKFTRSE
-436 FRVKVSTEE
+436 FKIKVSTEA
-445 VVFSYDKDN
+445 VVFSYEKGN
-454 RFATG
+454 RFAVG
-459 KITDSRLPKGSIES
+459 KIVDTNLPKGSIES
-473 AGGFFLNGKH
+473 TGGYYLNGKP

-495 SIERYNEDLNRITEP
+495 SISRYNEDLNRITEP
-510 GFYIVNTSMNV
+510 GFYIVNTSMNI

-531 EVIRHAA
+531 EVIRHAS
-538 NASSYVMQRATCR
+538 NVSTYVMQRATCR
-551 THTQQTYVRICE
+551 THTQQTYVRLCE
-563 GGTWGQ
+563 DGTWGQ
-569 WKEHVLAD
+569 WKEQVLAD
-577 HPMLQEKPLKTLTM
+577 HPLLQEKPLKTLTI
-591 GFPYQLNATL
+591 GFPYSMKANLV
-601 SRKGDMVTVTLN
+601 RKGDVVTISLI
-613 RRITNIDT
+613 RNIYSVDS
-621 FEYSQM
+621 FEHAVMQ
-627 LETIPL
+627 EKIPA
-633 GYRPTA
+633 GYRPVVD
-639 EVHMPVFPNVSATTK
+639 VHMTVNTNVSQFTK
-654 PASILH
+654 SPNILH
-660 FASDGVIRFTNGAA
+660 FAPDGTIRMTSNTVG
-674 GSHVFTGTITYITN
+674 GHVMTGTITYITN
-688 DPYPS
+688 DPYPA